1 MKDVTRDLRHGLRM
15 LAANPGYTAT
25 ALCTLI
31 IGIGASTAIF
41 SVINAVLLRP
51 LPYPE
56 PDRITAIWGVSA
68 QGSRTPLSEPTLL
81 DYRDRTRAFESLATY
96 NAAGFTFTNVRNP
109 EFIRGARVTA
119 AFFDVL
125 RVRPLLGRT
134 FQPGDDLPGHDT
146 TVVLGYG
153 IWQRRFG
160 SDPAIVGQTISLN
173 TKPYTVIGV
182 LPPDF
187 EFSVP
192 GVFRPAEMW
201 TPAALSRDH
210 DPRRNNYYLRVIAR
224 LSPGVTLSQAQADLD
239 TMNVAIQREHPDTES
254 GLRTRL
260 IGLHDQIVGDVRTV
274 LWILFGAVG
283 FVLLIACANVANL
296 QLARASVRQKELVVR
311 VALGASRARIV
322 RQLLT
327 ESLLLALIGGAL
339 GTLLAM
345 WGISLLIS
353 LAPSSLP
360 RWRGFEIDRVVLAY
374 AVGAS
379 VLTGLLFGLAPA
391 LSASSPRLSDTLK
404 DGGRTSIESRRSTR
418 FRAGLT
424 IAEVALSV
432 VLLTGAGLLIRS
444 FVQLLDV
451 DPGFDTEH
459 TVVVPIGLPAYA
471 YPDVDRQAAFFQR
484 AIEAVRHVPGVDIAG
499 AIDDLPLTGDRDA
512 SGITIAGRP
521 PLRLDQLPNAQIRSV
536 SPDYFR
542 AMAIPIVAGRAF
554 DDRDTRTAPR
564 VALINHVTAHRLF
577 PGEDPIGKRITL
589 GAPSPQ
595 TQSPQSQWL
604 TIVGIV
610 GDVRDLELHEQ
621 ADLEVYQAY
630 TQATISFMMIVARTN
645 NGNPSALVPTLRDAI
660 HQVDPSLPL
669 YQGQSMASI
678 IAFNLAPRRFNMLLL
693 GTLAAIALI
702 LASVGIYGV
711 IAYGVL
717 RRRREIGVRVALGAQ
732 RRDVLTMV
740 LRQGLTLTAIGIG
753 VGLGA
758 SLLLTRFLATL
769 LYSVRPGDP
778 ITFAGVSAVLAG
790 VALLASYLPAR
801 RAMNVDPTIA
811 LRQG

>member
-1 MKDVTRDLRHGLRM
+1 MRDIMRDLRHGLRM

-25 ALCTLI
+25 ALGTLI
-31 IGIGASTAIF
+31 MGIGASTAIF
-41 SVINAVLLRP
+41 SVVNAVLLRP
-51 LPYPE
+51 LPYPD
-56 PDRITAIWGVSA
+56 PDRIAAIWGVSA
-68 QGSRTPLSEPTLL
+68 QGSRSSLSESTFLE
-81 DYRDRTRAFESLATY
+81 YRDHTHAFESLATY
-96 NAAGFTFTNVRNP
+96 NGAGFTFTNVRNP
-109 EFIRGARVTA
+109 ERIRGARVSA

-134 FQPGDDLPGHDT
+134 FQPGEDTEGRDT
-146 TVVLGYG
+146 TVILGYG
-153 IWQRRFG
+153 LWQRRFG
-160 SDPAIVGQTISLN
+160 ADPTIVGQTISMN
-173 TKPYTVIGV
+173 TRPYTVIGV

-192 GVFRPAEMW
+192 GIFRPAELW
-201 TPAALSRDH
+201 TPAALSRANDAT
-210 DPRRNNYYLRVIAR
+210 RRGNYLRVIAR
-224 LSPGVTLSQAQADLD
+224 LQPGATLAQAQADLD
-239 TMNVAIQREHPDTES
+239 AMNAAIQREHPETEA
-254 GLRTRL
+254 GLRSRTLR
-260 IGLHDQIVGDVRTV
+260 LHDQIVGDVRTV

-327 ESLLLALIGGAL
+327 ESLLLALIAGAL
-339 GTLLAM
+339 GTLVAL

-353 LAPSSLP
+353 LAPSGMP
-360 RWRGFEIDRVVLAY
+360 RWHGFEIDRVVLAY
-374 AVGAS
+374 ALGAS
-379 VLTGLLFGLAPA
+379 LLTGVLFGLVPA
-391 LSASSPRLSDTLK
+391 LSASSPRLSETLK
-404 DGGRTSIESRRSTR
+404 DGGRTSIESARGTR

-451 DPGFDTEH
+451 NPGFDTEH
-459 TVVVPIGLPAYA
+459 TVMVPIGLPDYA
-471 YPDVDRQAAFFQR
+471 YPDAERQAAFFQR
-484 AIEAVRHVPGVDIAG
+484 AIDAARHLPGVDVAG

-512 SGITIAGRP
+512 SFITIANRP
-521 PLRLDQLPNAQIRSV
+521 PLPRNQLPTAQIRSV
-536 SPDYFR
+536 SQQYFQT
-542 AMAIPIVAGRAF
+542 MVIPIVAGRGF
-554 DDRDTRTAPR
+554 DDRDTRTSPR
-564 VALINHVTAHRLF
+564 VALINQTTARRLF
-577 PGEDPIGKRITL
+577 PNENPIGQRLTL
-589 GAPSPQ
+589 GAATPD
-595 TQSPQSQWL
+595 SQWL
-604 TIVGIV
+604 TIVGVV

-621 ADLEVYQAY
+621 ANLEVYQAY
-630 TQATISFMMIVARTN
+630 TQATISFMTVVARTTG
-645 NGNPSALVPTLRDAI
+645 NGNPSALVAPLRDAI
-660 HQVDPSLPL
+660 HQLDPALPL
-669 YQGQSMASI
+669 FEGQSMASVI
-678 IAFNLAPRRFNMLLL
+678 SFNLASRRFNMLLL
-693 GTLAAIALI
+693 GTLAAIALL
-702 LASVGIYGV
+702 LANVGIYGV

-717 RRRREIGVRVALGAQ
+717 RRRREIGVRIALGAQ

-778 ITFAGVSAVLAG
+778 MTFAAVSAVLAG

-801 RAMNVDPTIA
+801 RAMRVDPTIA
-811 LRQG
+811 LRQD